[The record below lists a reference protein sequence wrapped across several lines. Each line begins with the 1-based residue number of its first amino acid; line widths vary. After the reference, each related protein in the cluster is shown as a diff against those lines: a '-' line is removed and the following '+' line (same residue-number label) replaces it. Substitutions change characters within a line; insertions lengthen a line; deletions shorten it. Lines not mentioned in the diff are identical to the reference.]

1 MFGHCSQRTKILR
14 KAIGTGK
21 EDGGR
26 GDNWFQI
33 PYCLTVV
40 TLLKKWAGFP
50 AGGGG
55 TPGAGLH
62 IMTENTYECKFIV

>member
-14 KAIGTGK
+14 KAIGTGN
-21 EDGGR
+21 DGGR

-55 TPGAGLH
+55 YSWGRVAYH
-62 IMTENTYECKFIV
+62 DREYI